1 MFMTPKHPFIKR
13 WAVLVLAPL
22 MLLPALPPI
31 PARASTDGPPSA
43 LREAQIP
50 IDGWPKKTKINGNTL
65 TIYQP
70 QVESWKGD
78 VLEAR
83 AAVAVETPAAPAPT
97 YGMIRFTARTE
108 VDKPAGMVTLA
119 DFRLTKAIF
128 PDDQG
133 KSRQYKTALSTF
145 ASNKRPMTIALE
157 RLEANLSVTRAIYGV
172 ERQPIA
178 NAPPRIIVSE
188 TPALLVLVDGK
199 PTLRQLPG
207 TDFLRVIN
215 TRALILLDKSSG
227 RYFLYTVGHWFE
239 ARDIQGQEH
248 PLTVD
253 RPRLE
258 EAKKVAE
265 KTGQVSLMS
274 NSEAKKAFGDT
285 TPRIYVS
292 LKPASLVVLRG
303 QPQMQPIANTGLLEV
318 SNTTTDFFLNTG
330 DQKYYVR
337 LTGRWFRAPNL
348 NGPWDFVAANA
359 LPKDFAKI
367 PATHPKADVLASV
380 AGTPQAKESL
390 IANSIPQT
398 ATVNRNKATLRVTY
412 DGKPR
417 WRSIPGTPLSYA
429 ANAPIPVIRVDG
441 KSYYAVHNGVWFVA
455 TSPGGVWAVAASVPA
470 VIYTIPPSSPMHY
483 VTYVRVYGATASTVY
498 VGYTPGYMGTVVAPT
513 GVVVFGTGYA
523 YRPWIGSVYY
533 PPPATY
539 GYGATIAYSS
549 WGGWAVGFGFGYP
562 VYPPY
567 WGPYAYGAGF
577 AAGMAFG
584 AAAWG
589 CCWYGSYNVTINN
602 VYHHWSAG
610 TVTTSKGTYH
620 YARAGHTSEV
630 KGPEGNRY
638 VDHNGNVYRKENG
651 QWQHYQ
657 NGSWNN
663 INTQQVKQQA
673 SDRMN
678 AARQKDSTLGSAGSQ
693 SRLLDRMQ
701 SARENGENR
710 FQQFRSKSGFSNF
723 RNSEFFTD
731 MHSRSGEGSLG
742 GHQWGGGRLGSF
754 RGGGFGGFGGGFR
767 R

>member
-1 MFMTPKHPFIKR
+1 MNPKHPFIKR
-13 WAVLVLAPL
+13 WAFLVLPLL
-22 MLLPALPPI
+22 MLLPALLPLTAQAKTDEQP
-31 PARASTDGPPSA
+31 STPQA
-43 LREAQIP
+43 AEIP
-50 IDGWPKKTKINGNTL
+50 IDEWPKKATVNGDTL

-119 DFRLTKAIF
+119 DFRLIKAVF
-128 PDDQG
+128 PTQER
-133 KSRQYKTALSTF
+133 KSSRYKTMLGTF
-145 ASNKRPMTIALE
+145 ASNHRPMTIALE
-157 RLEANLSVTRAIYGV
+157 RLEADLSVTRAISGA
-172 ERQPIA
+172 ESQPIA
-178 NAPPRIIVSE
+178 NTPPRIIISE

-199 PTLRQLPG
+199 PTLRQLDN

-215 TRALILLDKSSG
+215 TRALIFLDKSSG
-227 RYFLYTVGHWFE
+227 RYFLYTVSHWFE
-239 ARDIQGQEH
+239 TRDIQGQWH
-248 PLTVD
+248 PSAD
-253 RPRLE
+253 RPQLD
-258 EAKKVAE
+258 EAKKVAL
-265 KTGQVSLMS
+265 KTGKVSLMS
-274 NSEAKKAFGDT
+274 NSDAKKAFGDT
-285 TPRIYVS
+285 LPTVYVS
-292 LKPASLVVLRG
+292 LKPASLVVLKG
-303 QPQMQPIANTGLLEV
+303 QPQMQPIANTQLLEV
-318 SNTTTDFFLNTG
+318 SNTTDDLFLNTG

-348 NGPWDFVAANA
+348 KGPWNFVAANA

-398 ATVNRNKATLRVTY
+398 ASVNRSKASLKVTY
-412 DGKPR
+412 DGKPQ
-417 WRSIPGTPLSYA
+417 WRPIPDTPLSYA
-429 ANAPIPVIRVDG
+429 ANAPIPVIRLDD

-470 VIYTIPPSSPMHY
+470 VIYTIPPSSPIHY

-513 GVVVFGTGYA
+513 GVVVFGTGYV
-523 YRPWIGSVYY
+523 YTPWIGTVYY

-589 CCWYGSYNVTINN
+589 CCWYGSYNITINN
-602 VYHHWSAG
+602 VYHHWSSG
-610 TVTTSKGTYH
+610 TVPTSKGTYH
-620 YARAGHTSEV
+620 YAHAGHTSEV
-630 KGPEGNRY
+630 KGPGGNRY

-663 INTQQVKQQA
+663 INKQQAKQQA
-673 SDRMN
+673 SGRMS
-678 AARQKDSTLGSAGSQ
+678 AARQQNSTLGSSASQ
-693 SRLLDRMQ
+693 SQSLDRMQ

-710 FQQFRSKSGFSNF
+710 FQQFRSGGGFSNF
-723 RNSEFFTD
+723 SNSGFFNDMRN
-731 MHSRSGEGSLG
+731 RSGGQSLG
-742 GHQWGGGRLGSF
+742 GHQWGGGQLGSF

>member
-1 MFMTPKHPFIKR
+1 MTPRNLFVKH
-13 WAVLVLAPL
+13 WAVLVLMPL
-22 MLLPALPPI
+22 MFL
-31 PARASTDGPPSA
+31 
-43 LREAQIP
+43 QIP
-50 IDGWPKKTKINGNTL
+50 SPVLALAPTNGQASGPQEVQIPVDEWPKKTKVNGDTL

-70 QVESWKGD
+70 QVENWKGD

-83 AAVAVETPAAPAPT
+83 AAVAVETPDAPAPT

-108 VDKPAGMVTLA
+108 VDKAAGMVTLA
-119 DFRLTKAIF
+119 DFHVTKAIF
-128 PDDQG
+128 PADKG
-133 KSRQYKTALSTF
+133 KSNQYKTTLSDV
-145 ASNKRPMTIALE
+145 ASNHRPMTIALE
-157 RLEANLSVTRAIYGV
+157 RLEADLSVTRAISGV
-172 ERQPIA
+172 ESQPIA
-178 NAPPRIIVSE
+178 NTPPRIIVSE
-188 TPALLVLVDGK
+188 TPALLVLVNGR
-199 PTLRQLPG
+199 PTLRQLAD

-227 RYFLYTVGHWFE
+227 RYFLYTVDHWFE
-239 ARDIQGQEH
+239 SRGIQGPWQ
-248 PLTVD
+248 PLTSN
-253 RPRLE
+253 RPRLDK
-258 EAKKVAE
+258 AKKVAE

-274 NSEAKKAFGDT
+274 NSDSKKAFGN
-285 TPRIYVS
+285 TPPSIYVS
-292 LKPASLVVLRG
+292 LKPASLVVLTG
-303 QPQMQPIANTGLLEV
+303 QPQMQPIANTQLLEV
-318 SNTTTDFFLNTG
+318 GNTTSDLFLNTG

-337 LTGRWFRAPNL
+337 LTGRWFSALSL

-359 LPKDFAKI
+359 LPTDFSQI

-380 AGTPQAKESL
+380 AGTRQAKEAL

-398 ATVNRNKATLRVTY
+398 ASVNRSKATLKVKY
-412 DGKPR
+412 DGKPQ
-417 WRSIPGTPLSYA
+417 WKAISGTPLSYA
-429 ANAPIPVIRVDG
+429 PNSPIPVIRLDG

-455 TSPGGVWAVAASVPA
+455 TSPNGVWVVATSVPA

-523 YRPWIGSVYY
+523 YTPWIGTVYY

-539 GYGATIAYSS
+539 GYGATIAYST

-602 VYHHWSAG
+602 VYHHWSSG

-620 YARAGHTSEV
+620 YAHAGHTSEV
-630 KGPEGNRY
+630 KGPAGNRY

-663 INTQQVKQQA
+663 INTQQAKQQA
-673 SDRMN
+673 SARMS
-678 AARQKDSTLGSAGSQ
+678 AAHQQDSTLGSSRSQ
-693 SRLLDRMQ
+693 SQSLDRMQ
-701 SARENGENR
+701 SAQENGENR
-710 FQQFRSKSGFSNF
+710 FQQFRSGSGFSNF
-723 RNSEFFTD
+723 RNSGFLND
-731 MHSRSGEGSLG
+731 MRNQSGGQSLG
-742 GHQWGGGRLGSF
+742 GHQWGGGQLGGF